1 MKRIIIIFGFVSL
14 VALMQGSSKPYH
26 KSGTDNCNTMYYY
39 VTGAVVL
46 DTTDMPSGIYIRTKC
61 NEMTTKIIKK

>member
-14 VALMQGSSKPYH
+14 IALTQGSSKTPEETPVDQCH
-26 KSGTDNCNTMYYY
+26 TMYYY

-46 DTTDMPSGIYIRTKC
+46 DTTDMPNGIYIRTKC